1 MMSLNNIKLDF
12 TLAAAWYVDV
22 LIADGTAQQVLASPS
37 EPMPLLGNFERK
49 ILILVRDQDHAFLGD
64 DDLSLLTGI
73 LSACKMSLAD
83 VGILNVHT
91 SPNLTADLIQ
101 SAIAPSA
108 WWLFGIDSPSIGLP
122 PMSDTAQTYSYQN
135 NPLFWA
141 PDLRQLA
148 NDPLAKRTLWGLLKK
163 QYGN

>member
-1 MMSLNNIKLDF
+1 MSLNNIKLDF
-12 TLAAAWYVDV
+12 TLAAAWYVDA
-22 LIADGTAQQVLASPS
+22 LIADETEQQALAAPP
-37 EPMPLLGNFERK
+37 EPLPLLGNFERK
-49 ILILVRDQDHAFLGD
+49 ILILVRDPDHAFLGD
-64 DDLSLLTGI
+64 EDLSFLTGI

-83 VGILNVHT
+83 VGILNLHT
-91 SPNLTADLIQ
+91 LPNLTADRIQ

-122 PMSDTAQTYSYQN
+122 AMSDTARTYSHQN

-148 NDPLAKRTLWGLLKK
+148 NNPLAKRTLWGLLKK
-163 QYGN
+163 QYGS